1 MEQASTNEIKPGMKV
16 EIDNEPYF
24 VVSNQFVKP
33 GKGQAFNRIRV
44 KNIITGKVIEKTFKS
59 GDKLDLA
66 DVEEVKMRLLYTE
79 QDEAV
84 FMNDTTFEQS
94 HVPLSAT
101 GNSRDFL
108 KEDTLYDVII
118 YKGQIIDVAPPT
130 FLELK
135 VIESEPGAKGDTASG
150 RVLKPATVETGAKI
164 QIPIFVNEGEIIK
177 VDTRTG
183 EYVSRVQ

>member
-1 MEQASTNEIKPGMKV
+1 MAQASTNEIKPGMKL

-44 KNIITGKVIEKTFKS
+44 KNILSGKVVEKTFKS
-59 GDKLDLA
+59 GDKIDLA
-66 DVEEVKMRLLYTE
+66 DVQEAKLRLLYTE
-79 QDEAV
+79 QDDAV
-84 FMNDTTFEQS
+84 FMDDSTFEQS

-101 GNSRDFL
+101 GGSRNFL
-108 KEDTLYDVII
+108 KEDTLYEVIF
-118 YKGQIIDVAPPT
+118 YKGQIIDVIPPT

-164 QIPIFVNEGEIIK
+164 QIPIFVSEGEIIK